1 LAKNQV
7 TSGKKEGEVSVHGV
21 LKIVS
26 IPFISALI
34 GWFTNYLAVRMIFH
48 PYQPLG
54 LGPLKIQ
61 GLVPKRR
68 EELAISIG
76 KTVSNHLISHA
87 DIANSL
93 KSIQVV
99 ESLKQLLDEKVQ
111 EVIDRKLLSLNPMI
125 SAFIGPETKAKI
137 KAAIVSEMVLMLPD
151 LAERFATGLE
161 EHLDMQTLVTDRIRS
176 FDLEKL
182 EQIILEISSRE
193 LKAIEI
199 YGGVLGFII
208 GLLQVGLILL

>member
-1 LAKNQV
+1 M
-7 TSGKKEGEVSVHGV
+7 HGV

-76 KTVSNHLISHA
+76 KTV
-87 DIANSL
+87 
-93 KSIQVV
+93 
-99 ESLKQLLDEKVQ
+99 
-111 EVIDRKLLSLNPMI
+111 
-125 SAFIGPETKAKI
+125 
-137 KAAIVSEMVLMLPD
+137 
-151 LAERFATGLE
+151 
-161 EHLDMQTLVTDRIRS
+161 
-176 FDLEKL
+176 
-182 EQIILEISSRE
+182 
-193 LKAIEI
+193 
-199 YGGVLGFII
+199 
-208 GLLQVGLILL
+208 